1 MGSQGEGSEWLKT
14 VEVEVEEPNRE
25 SERTR
30 QINKQAT
37 LYRCIPTRR
46 KAQMVTVE
54 NSGMYRRGQRL
65 IDGYSIADKRDVG

>member
-1 MGSQGEGSEWLKT
+1 MEGSEWLKIAE
-14 VEVEVEEPNRE
+14 VEAEVEVEEPNRE
-25 SERTR
+25 SERR

-65 IDGYSIADKRDVG
+65 IDGYSN